1 MGYLKYP
8 TVLRVGLSQWTAAAT
23 FRAIMEQAPELWR
36 TAGGK
41 MKGVI
46 WDLVKDIESVINK
59 NGNKPSEKRCVCRFC
74 ENPLQGGPNVFQ
86 AHHRVYGTGKKT
98 VKLCKSTPAD
108 VKARLRQQIDVQHVA
123 EHR

>member
-1 MGYLKYP
+1 
-8 TVLRVGLSQWTAAAT
+8 
-23 FRAIMEQAPELWR
+23 
-36 TAGGK
+36 

-74 ENPLQGGPNVFQ
+74 ENPLQGGTNVFQ

-108 VKARLRQQIDVQHVA
+108 VKARLQQEIDVQHVA
-123 EHR
+123 EHRREGDLLGDTNCVLERSPCRSHEGQASM

>member
-1 MGYLKYP
+1 
-8 TVLRVGLSQWTAAAT
+8 
-23 FRAIMEQAPELWR
+23 
-36 TAGGK
+36 
-41 MKGVI
+41 MKWVV
-46 WDLVKDIESVINK
+46 WDLVKSVINK

-74 ENPLQGGPNVFQ
+74 ENPLQGGLNVIQ
-86 AHHRVYGTGKKT
+86 AFHGVYGTGKKT

>member
-1 MGYLKYP
+1 
-8 TVLRVGLSQWTAAAT
+8 
-23 FRAIMEQAPELWR
+23 
-36 TAGGK
+36 

-59 NGNKPSEKRCVCRFC
+59 NGNEPSEKRCVCRFC
-74 ENPLQGGPNVFQ
+74 ENPFQGGPNVIQ
-86 AHHRVYGTGKKT
+86 AFHGLHGTGKKKT

-108 VKARLRQQIDVQHVA
+108 VKARLQQEIDVQHVA

>member
-1 MGYLKYP
+1 MP
-8 TVLRVGLSQWTAAAT
+8 AT
-23 FRAIMEQAPELWR
+23 GSRTLAQ

-46 WDLVKDIESVINK
+46 WNLVKDIESGINK

-74 ENPLQGGPNVFQ
+74 ETPLQGGPNVLQ
-86 AHHRVYGTGKKT
+86 AHHRVY
-98 VKLCKSTPAD
+98 VRNREALLRRQSSSARAPSAD